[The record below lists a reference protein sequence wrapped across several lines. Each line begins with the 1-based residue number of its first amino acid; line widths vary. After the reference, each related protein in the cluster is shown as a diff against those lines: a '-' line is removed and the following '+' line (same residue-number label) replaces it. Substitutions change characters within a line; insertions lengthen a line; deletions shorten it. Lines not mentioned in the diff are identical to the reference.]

1 VEIAFACTP
10 QKASAGVLTYP
21 PYGAWQ
27 ACYIRNLAAETFQLV
42 SSKGHT
48 WLQCAPLAEI
58 PWLIH
63 AFGTRRGGAIGPK
76 PARQGAAVG
85 AGGGKP
91 ATKQTSW
98 RFLQALGLDGFP
110 LAMLRQTH
118 SAIVYCVSPG
128 AGKAPLKYQLAGNP
142 VADTKPQPRAHS
154 GDALIASHSGM
165 LLGIRVADC
174 VPVLLV
180 DRERRAVAVVHAGW
194 RGALNRIAE
203 KTAGEMCRMFNSR
216 PQNLL
221 VAIGPSIRKCCY
233 EVGPEVV
240 DDFCGAFPTGE
251 DFFQR
256 VAATREEMRMAL
268 RYQTLF
274 TLQAPPGHQA
284 EGPLSKV
291 YLDLVAVAR
300 YQLEQAGIPPAQI
313 YAADYCTACRMD
325 LFYSYRKEGAVAGR
339 MMAVIGMR
347 SS

>member
-1 VEIAFACTP
+1 M
-10 QKASAGVLTYP
+10 
-21 PYGAWQ
+21 WQ
-27 ACYIRNLAAETFQLV
+27 PCYIRNLAAETFHLV

-48 WLQCAPLAEI
+48 WLHCAPLAEI
-58 PWLIH
+58 PWLVH
-63 AFGTRRGGAIGPK
+63 AFGTRQGGAIGPK
-76 PARQGAAVG
+76 PAVQDSAVS

-91 ATKQTSW
+91 ATKQRSR
-98 RFLQALGLDGFP
+98 RFLQALGSDGYP
-110 LAMLRQTH
+110 LAMLRQMH
-118 SAIVYCVSPG
+118 SAIVYRVSPG
-128 AGKAPLKYQLAGNP
+128 TGNASLKYQLAGNHLP
-142 VADTKPQPRAHS
+142 DAEPQPRARS

-180 DRERRAVAVVHAGW
+180 DRQRRAVAVVHAGW

-221 VAIGPSIRKCCY
+221 AAIGPSIRKCCY

-240 DDFCGAFPTGE
+240 DDFCGAFPAGE
-251 DFFQR
+251 EFFQR
-256 VAATREEMRMAL
+256 VAAKPEEMRMAL

-274 TLQAPPGHQA
+274 TLQAPPGHPA

-291 YLDLVAVAR
+291 HLDLAAVAS

-313 YAADYCTACRMD
+313 YTADYCTACRTD

-347 SS
+347 PC